1 MTKTTSEYS
10 LPQQTTLDKYHDYHQ
25 VSVHGRSRLGTI
37 AGFGRR
43 WFVKSL
49 APNLSETT
57 SGCQTLRK
65 EYEILLSLNH
75 PGIARPIELTEIP
88 EVGLSIIMEY
98 VQGTDFDTAVKGS
111 GRKERRKL
119 ARQLID
125 AVAHMHSRGVT
136 HGDLKPS
143 NILVDTTG
151 SDPRIKLIDFNL
163 SDSSEFTIDK
173 EAGGNRRYAAP
184 EQFTKGYR
192 LRPSADVWSL
202 GKLLKELNPGATWYF
217 TIRKALR
224 EDTKKRLA
232 DGIALKKSLSATK
245 AMTKYLGFFFILIC
259 VALISLLIPG
269 RERKLASETVL
280 ADTAMA
286 AEVEPKASTKEVIPV
301 VTIVDSEEKQTPII
315 KGKENYNFEEK
326 EDYTK
331 YTNQF
336 KETEL
341 DVAEILNK
349 GDVEFQKVLND
360 DSLALKLKHGKL
372 CDIILST
379 SNQAINRITQF
390 FSSLPQEYQ
399 LNWPSEWNDLITLKP
414 IHDFT
419 EQYQPLIQQMI
430 NEIQS
435 DK

>member
-1 MTKTTSEYS
+1 MPNTTSEYF
-10 LPQQTTLDKYHDYHQ
+10 LAQQATLDKYHDYQ
-25 VSVHGRSRLGTI
+25 PVSVHGRSRLGTI

-57 SGCQTLRK
+57 SGCQSLRK

-75 PGIARPIELTEIP
+75 PGIARPVELTEIP

-111 GRKERRKL
+111 GRNERRKL

-151 SDPRIKLIDFNL
+151 SEPRIKLIDFNL

-173 EAGGNRRYAAP
+173 EVGGNRRYAAP

-202 GKLLKELNPGATWYF
+202 GKLLKELNPGALWYF

-224 EDTKKRLA
+224 EDPKKRLA
-232 DGIALKKSLSATK
+232 DGVALKKSLSSTK
-245 AMTKYLGFFFILIC
+245 AITKYLGSFFILIC
-259 VALISLLIPG
+259 IALTFVLISG
-269 RERKLASETVL
+269 RERKLESETVP
-280 ADTAMA
+280 AETAVV
-286 AEVEPKASTKEVIPV
+286 AETQPEVSPKENISEVAMEDLV
-301 VTIVDSEEKQTPII
+301 EKQTPIPKI
-315 KGKENYNFEEK
+315 KEDNNPKEK

-331 YTNQF
+331 YNSQF
-336 KETEL
+336 KDTER
-341 DVAEILNK
+341 DVAEILK
-349 GDVEFQKVLND
+349 TGDMEAQKVLND
-360 DSLALKLKHGKL
+360 DSLTLKRRYQKL
-372 CDIILST
+372 WEVILNT
-379 SNQAINRITQF
+379 SSQATSRITRF
-390 FSSLPQEYQ
+390 YSSLPQEYQ

-414 IHDFT
+414 VHEFT

-430 NEIQS
+430 NELRS
-435 DK
+435 AK